1 MGQPKLGYRGHRI
14 APCPFGQELGR
25 FWRVLEPCAHGKWYL
40 QFDAG
45 ATGLRRVSFAPV
57 WKKSRI
63 SRNGGRKLGIS
74 SFALFGGGG
83 GGSPRGSSGGG
94 DASTLMEMATL
105 VEDLSRLNGT
115 VSEGYKGIIGAD
127 MRSRVDMLHQRATLL
142 KQSAVRVVAEG
153 GNLPVQLTATLR
165 VQMSCVCYFYVKLV
179 RYLTLPTPA
188 DGRNFS
194 PHEALCGFM
203 ACLSNHL

>member
-1 MGQPKLGYRGHRI
+1 MPIWAGVGQILAASR
-14 APCPFGQELGR
+14 A
-25 FWRVLEPCAHGKWYL
+25 CAHVKGQL

-83 GGSPRGSSGGG
+83 SPRGSSGGG
-94 DASTLMEMATL
+94 DAATLLEMATL

-115 VSEGYKGIIGAD
+115 MSEGYKGIIGAD
-127 MRSRVDMLHQRATLL
+127 MRSRVDILYQRATLL

-153 GNLPVQLTATLR
+153 GSLPVQLTATLR
-165 VQMSCVCYFYVKLV
+165 VGTYV
-179 RYLTLPTPA
+179 
-188 DGRNFS
+188 
-194 PHEALCGFM
+194 LC
-203 ACLSNHL
+203 L